1 MYRGDF
7 MFTKIITDTLLIFF
21 VTYAIVDILTHLL
34 RFVNQI
40 GIKKPDNLKLV
51 LYVNSTDEVESLVR
65 SSIAKSQNLGFD
77 ILVITG
83 NNSPE
88 VNSITKKLKTELP
101 YLNIINIKDDAFN
114 QKISNVFSK
123 VA

>member
-1 MYRGDF
+1 

-77 ILVITG
+77 LLVIND

-114 QKISNVFSK
+114 QKISDVFSK
-123 VA
+123 DA